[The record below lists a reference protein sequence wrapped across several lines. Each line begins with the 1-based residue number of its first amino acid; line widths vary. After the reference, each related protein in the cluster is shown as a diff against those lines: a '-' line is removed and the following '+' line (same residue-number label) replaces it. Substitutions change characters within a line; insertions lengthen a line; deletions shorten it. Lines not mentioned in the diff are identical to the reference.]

1 MRKALT
7 TAIALSA
14 TVAFT
19 PLATAQQEEPA
30 LVMDG
35 TVANGRTVSA
45 LAGPCKTYSDV
56 TSPGLVAPITLSPS
70 SSDPAKGHGFG
81 QVTTKEGTYTASVQ
95 CDGKTLTAQFTV
107 LPLVI
112 HWYLLPAEVEPGG
125 TITAG
130 GDMGTGCRA
139 SGPLESPGFAE
150 PLRFTRGGNFGRFS
164 GDTKAITTP
173 GTYEVVYQCENRP
186 ERSVKTFRILGT
198 PPTTTTPPPAT
209 TTPNPQAPKPKPK
222 PKPVVKP
229 KGAPETGGGGT
240 AP

>member
-1 MRKALT
+1 MRTAMT

-19 PLATAQQEEPA
+19 PPATAQQEPA
-30 LVMDG
+30 LKMEE
-35 TVANGRTVSA
+35 TVANGRTITA
-45 LAGPCKTYSDV
+45 LAGPCKTYSEV
-56 TSPGLVAPITLSPS
+56 TSPGLDGPIVLSPS
-70 SSDPAKGHGFG
+70 SEDPTKGYGVG
-81 QVTTKEGTYTASVQ
+81 RVTTEAGTYTASVQ
-95 CDGKTLTAQFTV
+95 CDGRTLSARFTV

-112 HWYLLPAEVEPGG
+112 QWYLYPEEVEPGG

-130 GDMGTGCRA
+130 GDMHTGCRA

-173 GTYEVVYQCENRP
+173 GTYEVVFQCADRP

-198 PPTTTTPPPAT
+198 PPTTTTPPST
-209 TTPNPQAPKPKPK
+209 TSPKPK